1 MADSVIRRRV
11 VVRGQVQGVFFRDST
26 REQAQAAGVA
36 GRACNL
42 EDGAVEVI
50 LEGSPRAV
58 ERVLA
63 FCRSGPRQAQVRD
76 VEVSEEDPHGLEGFE
91 VA

>member
-26 REQAQAAGVA
+26 REQAEAAGVA
-36 GRACNL
+36 GGARNL
-42 EDGAVEVI
+42 QDGAVEVI
-50 LEGSPRAV
+50 LEGSPGAV

-76 VEVSEEDPHGLEGFE
+76 VEVSEEEPQGLEGFE

>member
-1 MADSVIRRRV
+1 MNESIIRRRV
-11 VVRGQVQGVFFRDST
+11 VVRGQVQGVFFRDWT

-36 GRACNL
+36 GSARNL
-42 EDGAVEVI
+42 QEGAVEVI
-50 LEGSPRAV
+50 LEGSPGAV

-63 FCRSGPRQAQVRD
+63 FCRTGPRQAEVRE
-76 VEVSEEDPHGLEGFE
+76 VEVSEEDPQGLEGFE

>member
-1 MADSVIRRRV
+1 MADSVIRRRA

-26 REQAQAAGVA
+26 REQAQAAGVT
-36 GRACNL
+36 GRARNL

-50 LEGSPRAV
+50 LEGSPEAV

-63 FCRSGPRQAQVRD
+63 FCRSGPRQADVRE
-76 VEVSEEDPHGLEGFE
+76 VEVNEEEPQGLEGFE
-91 VA
+91 IA